1 MARRP
6 SLASVSSSVASSS
19 TLSRIAKSPPQAA
32 SSLPTGFRTPTSP
45 WPPRSA
51 SLSALAQPAEVAK
64 GTDPDDLFTQYSV
77 SEVKNIHQR
86 LRCVRNLCF
95 WPLSAHSSRTPGLM
109 RMLSRRSSGSWLGAF
124 MCFASRCF
132 VRTVTR
138 KHRERYRDL
147 LQASTSIISIAQST
161 KRVLEALDEM
171 KASIPTADEPHL
183 QRRVSTSEKD
193 GTSPTRLLAL
203 ALIIWTG
210 A

>member
-1 MARRP
+1 
-6 SLASVSSSVASSS
+6 
-19 TLSRIAKSPPQAA
+19 
-32 SSLPTGFRTPTSP
+32 
-45 WPPRSA
+45 
-51 SLSALAQPAEVAK
+51 
-64 GTDPDDLFTQYSV
+64 
-77 SEVKNIHQR
+77 
-86 LRCVRNLCF
+86 
-95 WPLSAHSSRTPGLM
+95 
-109 RMLSRRSSGSWLGAF
+109 MLSRRSSGSWLGAF

-193 GTSPTRLLAL
+193 GTSPMRLLAL
-203 ALIIWTG
+203 TLITWNG